1 MDEHNSNVED
11 QARKLK
17 ADYMRKWRADNPDK
31 VKAQNKARAEYMRK
45 WRAAN
50 PDKVKEHRKR
60 YWERKA
66 LKAMEEATH
75 GEQ

>member
-1 MDEHNSNVED
+1 MESNREKTIEERAAE
-11 QARKLK
+11 ARRE
-17 ADYMRKWRADNPDK
+17 YYRKWRAENKDK
-31 VKAQNKARAEYMRK
+31 VRAK
-45 WRAAN
+45 T
-50 PDKVKEHRKR
+50 KR